1 MYVLLQLQALTTN
14 TVFGPLSASG
24 VLRTLYVSYMDS
36 LTPQVLS
43 LGKKTL
49 HGADVA
55 EGEAAAGRRHG
66 ALSRSKS
73 VTGGSDMTRGNTTTI
88 RMISRWAMEMQ
99 HTNGTRGVERE
110 AAPGGVATQGGGQG
124 ARRQAK

>member
-1 MYVLLQLQALTTN
+1 MYVLSQLLALTTT

-24 VLRTLYVSYMDS
+24 VPRTLYVSYMDS
-36 LTPQVLS
+36 LTPQVIS

-49 HGADVA
+49 HGTDVA

-66 ALSRSKS
+66 ALSRSKG

-88 RMISRWAMEMQ
+88 CMISRWAMEMQ
-99 HTNGTRGVERE
+99 HTN
-110 AAPGGVATQGGGQG
+110 
-124 ARRQAK
+124 